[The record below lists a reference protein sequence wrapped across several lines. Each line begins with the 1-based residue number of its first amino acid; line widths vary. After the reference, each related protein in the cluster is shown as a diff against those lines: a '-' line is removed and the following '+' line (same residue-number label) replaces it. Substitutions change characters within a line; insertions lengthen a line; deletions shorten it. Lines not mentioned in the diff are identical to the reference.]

1 MMLEENYF
9 IKSKTVLIIFLITV
23 FAFVLRVIDLDVR
36 AIHHDESLH
45 ALYSWVFMKEMTYIH
60 DPMTHGPFQIHII
73 ALFYRFFGDSD
84 FVTRLPSAVF
94 GTFLVITPLF
104 FRRWLG
110 NYGVILASLFFAL
123 SPSLLYYSRF
133 ARNDIFIALW
143 TVLIICSI
151 LRYREKRNFVW
162 LLVLSAA
169 LALSFTTK
177 ETTFLT
183 AAIILLYLSFL
194 LTYRLICVNA
204 EYSSLSPLK
213 LIYVLILSPFLWIIT
228 LLMPMKRFRLRVLLD
243 DPDYDLFVIL
253 GTLTA
258 TQLAAAV
265 TIPIAWL
272 AITISDESMGFIKFS
287 VIAILLLG
295 VLCVGL
301 YWNYR
306 KWLICFALFGAIY
319 FLLFTSLLTNL
330 NGFESGIWGSLDYWI
345 DQQDVQR
352 GEQPWFY
359 YIVMLPI
366 YELFLIVIGFFGS
379 GYFLLKKDQNSIFLT
394 WCFLGTFI
402 SLSLAGEKM
411 PWLLVHLTVPLVF
424 LASKVLGN
432 LLDNNVYLLRESYTI
447 PTITKLFVPVF
458 LVAITIIF
466 MSAVS
471 LRVNFSNAS
480 IPTEPLIYTQT
491 SPDLKIVLDQ
501 IEAIQSEKGSPI
513 YIETASALSWP
524 WAWYLRDYNVKYV
537 TGDYFSLIDFS
548 TRPILITN
556 KYSIPGSM
564 LETLQYA
571 RRVQYR
577 HRSWFDE
584 SNYRSI
590 TLNSLSEKISDG
602 SLLFDGVH
610 FLLYQADES
619 SVGSLYG
626 EAYLPR

>member
-1 MMLEENYF
+1 MLEENYF
-9 IKSKTVLIIFLITV
+9 IKSKTVLIILLITLV
-23 FAFVLRVIDLDVR
+23 AFILRIIDLDVR

-60 DPMTHGPFQIHII
+60 DPMTHGPFQFHII

-94 GTFLVITPLF
+94 GTSLVITPLF

-110 NYGVILASLFFAL
+110 NSGMILASLFFAL
-123 SPSLLYYSRF
+123 SPSLVYYSRF
-133 ARNDIFIALW
+133 ARNDVFIALW

-162 LLVLSAA
+162 LLALSAV

-183 AAIILLYLSFL
+183 AAIILLYLNFL
-194 LTYRLICVNA
+194 LAYRLIFVHS
-204 EYSSLSPLK
+204 EYSLRPPLK
-213 LIYVLILSPFLWIIT
+213 LIYLLILFPFLWVTT
-228 LLMPMKRFRLRVLLD
+228 LLMPIKRFKLRVLLN

-272 AITISDESMGFIKFS
+272 SITISDESMGFIKFS
-287 VIAILLLG
+287 VITILLLG

-306 KWLICFALFGAIY
+306 RWLICFAVFSAIY
-319 FLLFTSLLTNL
+319 FLLFTSLFTNL
-330 NGFESGIWGSLDYWI
+330 SGFDSGIWGSLDYWI

-366 YELFLIVIGFFGS
+366 YELFLIIIGFCGAV
-379 GYFLLKKDQNSIFLT
+379 YFLLKKDQNSIFLT
-394 WCFLGTFI
+394 WWFLGTFI

-424 LASKVLGN
+424 LTAKLLGN
-432 LLDNNVYLLRESYTI
+432 MLDNNVYLSRASYTI
-447 PTITKLFVPVF
+447 RTITKLFTPVF
-458 LVAITIIF
+458 LVAITLIF
-466 MSAVS
+466 MLVVS

-491 SPDLKIVLDQ
+491 SPDLKLVLDE
-501 IEAIQSEKGSPI
+501 IETIHSKKETPI
-513 YIETASALSWP
+513 YIETAAALSWP